1 MCFSVLLL
9 AAADGP
15 PGDPTSYSAV
25 GWIIVALAGIVAMA
39 NQGVDLWRKMF
50 PAKSPPDHET
60 YATKAEVLKLEQEHE
75 EEMERIES
83 RFEGWME
90 QQVKQHTESM
100 TELRKALHA
109 FGEWQMTIERALGH
123 VETKADISLQQKAP
137 RK

>member
-9 AAADGP
+9 ADLP
-15 PGDPTSYSAV
+15 PPDSYQAM
-25 GWIIVALAGIVAMA
+25 GWLGACIFGLAG
-39 NQGVDLWRKMF
+39 GVYYVLCCWEKLF
-50 PAKSPPDHET
+50 PKTTPPAHET
-60 YATKAEVLKLEQEHE
+60 YATKSEVSKLEQEHE
-75 EEMERIES
+75 VEMERIEN

-90 QQVKQHTESM
+90 QQAKQHTESM
-100 TELRKALHA
+100 TELRKALNA